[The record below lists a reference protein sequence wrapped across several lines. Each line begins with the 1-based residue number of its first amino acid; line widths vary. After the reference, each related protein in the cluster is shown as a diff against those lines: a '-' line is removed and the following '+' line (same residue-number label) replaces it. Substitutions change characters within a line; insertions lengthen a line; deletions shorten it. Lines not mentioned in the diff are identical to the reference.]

1 MRDIN
6 RLWEEKT
13 NIKQM
18 IWVNDGVQNISLQSV
33 ASDPNTTLPTM
44 HSKPQT
50 RQTTGGELMKRGL
63 GGGRHRPYEGGV
75 RIQSESQE
83 RRILF
88 KIRNLNLII

>member
-13 NIKQM
+13 NITQM

-83 RRILF
+83 CRIF
-88 KIRNLNLII
+88 